1 MCVVKITKTL
11 FGYIKLEVDADNA
24 LKLLKYLRDVSGKN
38 TNDVVDALRIIENFD
53 VFYEMMKKKFKDYI
67 APRKSENDLIRGKV
81 IIDKIKLTKNN
92 VKKVTIIFDKRV
104 NEELVTKALESLN
117 IEYELVSEI

>member
-24 LKLLKYLRDVSGKN
+24 LKLLKYLRDVGGKN

-81 IIDKIKLTKNN
+81 VIDKIKLTKND

-104 NEELVTKALESLN
+104 DEELITKALESLN

>member
-67 APRKSENDLIRGKV
+67 APRTSENDLIRGKV

-117 IEYELVSEI
+117 IKYELVSEI